1 MVLAEQVL
9 NGLLLARQLIL
20 ENFDFG
26 LQLDGVLLHLVV
38 EHLHLDGFVVE
49 LLLFLGV
56 ESVVGGLRLGGSG

>member
-9 NGLLLARQLIL
+9 DGLLLARQLVL

-38 EHLHLDGFVVE
+38 EDLHLDGFVVE